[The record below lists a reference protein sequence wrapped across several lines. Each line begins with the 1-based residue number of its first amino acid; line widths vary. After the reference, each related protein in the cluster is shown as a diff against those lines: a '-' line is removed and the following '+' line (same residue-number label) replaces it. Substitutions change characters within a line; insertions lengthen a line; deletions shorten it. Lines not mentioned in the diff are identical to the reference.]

1 MEKAVQNKCVYEILE
16 KQRKGYLTHGG
27 GGSWGGEIT
36 SDLDFEG

>member
-1 MEKAVQNKCVYEILE
+1 MCVRDIREAEKRVLNSL
-16 KQRKGYLTHGG
+16 G